1 MDPRL
6 DYDTLDVISND
17 AYVDGPPHELY
28 ALMRHEAPIIKH
40 RGIDPGSPEW
50 FWAITRHADVNEV
63 SKKFQVY
70 SSAAKG
76 ALMNQD
82 RPDLELA
89 RMMID
94 QDPPEHTRLRNL
106 VNRGF
111 TPRAIRMLEDQY
123 REVAG
128 RLIDEAVAAG
138 EIDFVD
144 KVSAEL
150 PLIAIAQLLGI
161 PHEDRRKV
169 FDWSNRMIGA
179 MDSEYSTGMDDATA
193 ASAELYMY
201 ANELA
206 AQKRQNPGNDIISVL
221 VSAEGDDQLT
231 EHEFDLFVLLLS
243 VAGNETTRNGIS
255 HGLLALIE
263 HPEAWAQLKADR
275 SLVNSA
281 IEEMLRW
288 GTPVNN
294 FVRTAL
300 CDVELHG
307 VQIKQG
313 DAVCMLY
320 AAANRDEDV
329 FTDPDTFD
337 ITRNPNPHV
346 TFGGGGP
353 HFCLGFNLAKMEMR
367 VLFEELLDRVDSVE
381 LLGEVPKLR
390 SSFIHGIKHLPV
402 RLHGPT
408 QPEVAADAER

>member
-6 DYDTLDVISND
+6 NYETLDAISNE
-17 AYVDGPPHELY
+17 AYRDGPPHELY
-28 ALMRHEAPIIKH
+28 TVMRAEAPVCKH
-40 RGIDPGSPEW
+40 RGIDHGSPEW
-50 FWAITRHADVNEV
+50 FWALSRHADVVEV
-63 SKKFQVY
+63 SRQFQIY

-82 RPDLELA
+82 RPDLEMA

-111 TPRAIRMLEDQY
+111 TPKAVKMLESHFG
-123 REVAG
+123 EVAQ
-128 RLIDEAVAAG
+128 RLVAEAVAHSEADG
-138 EIDFVD
+138 EVDFVD

-150 PLIAIAQLLGI
+150 PLIAIAELLGI
-161 PHEDRRKV
+161 PEADRRKV

-179 MDSEYSTGMDDATA
+179 SDPDMSGGLEDATA
-193 ASAELYMY
+193 AAAELYLY

-206 AQKRQNPGNDIISVL
+206 AQRRAEPREDLISVL
-221 VSAEGDDQLT
+221 VAAEGEERLS

-255 HGLLALIE
+255 HGVVSLIDHPDAFAELAADPSLL
-263 HPEAWAQLKADR
+263 PT
-275 SLVNSA
+275 A

-288 GTPVNN
+288 STPVNH
-294 FVRTAL
+294 FVRTAT

-307 VQIKQG
+307 VQIRKG

-320 AAANRDEDV
+320 ASANRDEEV
-329 FTDPDTFD
+329 FDEPFRFD
-337 ITRNPNPHV
+337 IHRHPNPHV

-367 VLFEELLDRVDSVE
+367 VLFEHLLDQVERVE
-381 LLGEVPKLR
+381 LVGDVPKLR
-390 SSFIHGIKHLPV
+390 SSFVHGIKKLPV
-402 RLHGPT
+402 RLT
-408 QPEVAADAER
+408 RRR

>member
-6 DYDTLDVISND
+6 AYDTLDIISNE
-17 AYVDGPPHELY
+17 AYRNGPPHELY
-28 ALMRHEAPIIKH
+28 TVMRREAPILKH

-50 FWAITRHADVNEV
+50 FWALTRHADVVEV
-63 SKKFQVY
+63 SRQFQIY
-70 SSAAKG
+70 SSAKKG

-82 RPDLELA
+82 RPDLEVA

-111 TPRAIRMLEDQY
+111 TPKAVRMLEDHF
-123 REVAG
+123 RDVAE
-128 RLIDEAVAAG
+128 RLIREAVLEG
-138 EIDFVD
+138 EVDFVD

-150 PLIAIAQLLGI
+150 PLIAIAELLGV

-179 MDSEYSTGMDDATA
+179 TDPDMSGGLDDA
-193 ASAELYMY
+193 ASASIELYMY
-201 ANELA
+201 ANELG
-206 AQKRQNPGNDIISVL
+206 AQRRAEPRNDLISML
-221 VSAEGDDQLT
+221 VSAEGNDQLS

-255 HGLLALIE
+255 HGVLALID
-263 HPEAWAQLKADR
+263 HPHAYAELRADP
-275 SLVNSA
+275 SLIPGAV
-281 IEEMLRW
+281 EEMLRW
-288 GTPVNN
+288 ATPVNN
-294 FVRTAL
+294 FVRTAT

-307 VQIKQG
+307 VQIKEG

-320 AAANRDEDV
+320 ASANRDEDV
-329 FTDPDTFD
+329 FTDPFTFD
-337 ITRNPNPHV
+337 IHRNPNPHV

-367 VLFEELLDRVDSVE
+367 VLFEQLVAQVSAIE
-381 LLGEVPKLR
+381 LLGDVPKLR
-390 SSFIHGIKHLPV
+390 SSFVHGIKRLPV
-402 RLHGPT
+402 RLT
-408 QPEVAADAER
+408 A

>member
-6 DYDTLDVISND
+6 AFDTLDVTSND
-17 AYVDGPPHELY
+17 ANVDGPPHDMYTLLR
-28 ALMRHEAPIIKH
+28 AEAPVTKH
-40 RGIDPGSPEW
+40 RGMEPGAPEW
-50 FWAITRHADVNEV
+50 FWAVSKHADVVEI
-63 SKKFQVY
+63 SRQYQTY

-89 RMMID
+89 RMIID
-94 QDPPEHTRLRNL
+94 MDPPEHTRLRNL

-111 TPRAIRMLEDQY
+111 IPKAIRMLESRF
-123 REVAG
+123 REVAAG
-128 RLIDEAVAAG
+128 LVSEALAEG
-138 EIDFVD
+138 EVDFVD

-150 PLIAIAQLLGI
+150 PLVAIAQLLGV

-169 FDWSNRMIGA
+169 FEWSNRMIGA
-179 MDSEYSTGMDDATA
+179 MDSEYGGGMDDAA
-193 ASAELYMY
+193 NASMELYMY

-206 AQKRQNPGNDIISVL
+206 AKKRANPGDDIISVL
-221 VSAEGDDQLT
+221 ISAEGDDRLT

-263 HPEAWAQLKADR
+263 HPEAWAQLKADP

-281 IEEMLRW
+281 IEEILRW
-288 GTPVNN
+288 GTPVNH

-300 CDVELHG
+300 ADVELRG
-307 VQIKQG
+307 VKISKG

-320 AAANRDEDV
+320 ASANRDEDV
-329 FTDPDTFD
+329 FTDPFTFD

-367 VLFEELLDRVDSVE
+367 VLFEELIRQVGTIEMVGQAD
-381 LLGEVPKLR
+381 KLQ
-390 SSFIHGIKHLPV
+390 SNFIHGIKHLNV
-402 RLHGPT
+402 KLT
-408 QPEVAADAER
+408 ADA

>member
-1 MDPRL
+1 MESHTDPRL
-6 DYDTLDVISND
+6 EFETLDVISNE
-17 AYVDGPPHELY
+17 AYADGPPHEL
-28 ALMRHEAPIIKH
+28 LSVMRRDAPIVRH

-50 FWAITRHADVNEV
+50 FWAITRHADVVEV
-63 SKKFQVY
+63 SRQFQTY

-76 ALMNQD
+76 ALMNQQ

-111 TPRAIRMLEDQY
+111 TPKAVKLLEEHFT
-123 REVAG
+123 EVAE
-128 RLIDEAVAAG
+128 RLIGEAIEASNADGQV
-138 EIDFVD
+138 DFVD

-150 PLIAIAQLLGI
+150 PLIAIAELLGI
-161 PHEDRRKV
+161 PPGDRRKV

-179 MDSEYSTGMDDATA
+179 TDPDMSGGIEDATA
-193 ASAELYMY
+193 ASIELYMY

-206 AQKRQNPGNDIISVL
+206 AQRRAEPRNDLISALLVAEGND
-221 VSAEGDDQLT
+221 QLS

-255 HGLLALIE
+255 HGVLALID
-263 HPEAWAQLKADR
+263 HPDAYDELRADPT
-275 SLVNSA
+275 LIPDA

-288 GTPVNN
+288 ATPVNH
-294 FVRTAL
+294 FVRTATHDVTL
-300 CDVELHG
+300 HDVE
-307 VQIKQG
+307 IKQG

-320 AAANRDEDV
+320 VSANRDEDV
-329 FTDPDTFD
+329 FGEPFTFD
-337 ITRNPNPHV
+337 IHRHPNPHV

-367 VLFEELLDRVDSVE
+367 VLFEQLTRQVSRVD
-381 LLGEVPKLR
+381 LAGDVPKLR
-390 SSFIHGIKHLPV
+390 SAFVHGIKKLPV
-402 RLHGPT
+402 HLTAG
-408 QPEVAADAER
+408 